1 MRAHFVFDVFLLKPY
16 TDNPF
21 FIESEESY
29 TTQLIGKTMSLTTVL
44 GNQQKVS
51 MHLTQKGPGKGEC
64 NVFKES
70 TAQESIYTVKPTSF
84 LEETFMEMDLQY
96 PPADQLPTTVEYRH
110 IHTCTDH
117 ESAHPPAENP

>member
-1 MRAHFVFDVFLLKPY
+1 MLVLNVSTKMISSLFPGPRAAFPLSLSTQVPLIMRAHFVFDVFLLKPY

-51 MHLTQKGPGKGEC
+51 MHLTQKGPGKVRAISG
-64 NVFKES
+64 
-70 TAQESIYTVKPTSF
+70 
-84 LEETFMEMDLQY
+84 LL
-96 PPADQLPTTVEYRH
+96 R
-110 IHTCTDH
+110 
-117 ESAHPPAENP
+117 